1 MTAKEYTGE
10 WPWKN
15 FTPKEISCRHCDE
28 LWVGSSND
36 TPLYFKRAM
45 DKLQELRDRWGKPI
59 IINSGHRCTK
69 HNADVGGASK
79 SQHLTIAFDCVCP
92 REEQQAF
99 AKMALEVGFHVAR
112 LYPDNG
118 FVHLDM
124 GRPRTW

>member
-1 MTAKEYTGE
+1 MTAKEYTGD

-15 FTPKEISCRHCDE
+15 FSPNEIACRCCGE
-28 LWVGSSND
+28 LWVSD
-36 TPLYFKRAM
+36 DMPIYFKLAM
-45 DKLQELRDRWGKPI
+45 NNLQKLRDSWNKPI

-69 HNADVGGASK
+69 HNTDVGGASQ
-79 SQHLTIAFDCVCP
+79 SQHLAVAFDCVCP

-112 LYPDNG
+112 PYPDNG

>member
-1 MTAKEYTGE
+1 MTAKEYTGD

-15 FTPKEISCRHCDE
+15 FSPNEIACRCCGE
-28 LWVGSSND
+28 LWVGD
-36 TPLYFKRAM
+36 DMPIYFKLAM
-45 DKLQELRDRWGKPI
+45 DNLQKLRDSWNKPI

-69 HNADVGGASK
+69 HNADVGGASQ
-79 SQHLTIAFDCVCP
+79 SQHLAVAFDCVCP

-112 LYPDNG
+112 PYPDNG

>member
-1 MTAKEYTGE
+1 MKAHNYTGE

-15 FTPKEISCRHCDE
+15 FTPEEISCRHCDE
-28 LWVGSSND
+28 LWTSSSND

-45 DKLQELRDRWGKPI
+45 DKLQELRDKWGKPI
-59 IINSGHRCTK
+59 VINSGHRCIK
-69 HNADVGGASK
+69 HNAEVGGASQ
-79 SQHLTIAFDCVCP
+79 SQHLAVAFDCVCP
-92 REEQQAF
+92 REEQRAF

-112 LYPDNG
+112 PYPDNG

>member
-1 MTAKEYTGE
+1 MTAKEFNGE

-28 LWVGSSND
+28 LWVGD
-36 TPLYFKRAM
+36 DMPEYFKEAM
-45 DKLQELRDRWGKPI
+45 NNLQKLRDSWNKPI

-69 HNADVGGASK
+69 HNADVGGSSQ
-79 SQHLTIAFDCVCP
+79 SQHLAVAFDCVCP

-112 LYPDNG
+112 PYPDNG